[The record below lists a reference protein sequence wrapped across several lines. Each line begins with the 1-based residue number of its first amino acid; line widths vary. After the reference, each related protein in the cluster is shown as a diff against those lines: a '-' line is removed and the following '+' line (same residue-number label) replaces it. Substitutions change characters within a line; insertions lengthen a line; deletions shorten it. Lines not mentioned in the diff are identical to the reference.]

1 MKLFTMG
8 FTQKR
13 AEEFFSKIKANHIEL
28 LLDIRLNNNSQL
40 AGFTKGRDL
49 IYFLKELCQ
58 AEYVHGEIFAPTK
71 TLLTEYKHGDIS
83 WEEYEAIYAQLYS
96 SRCMQKYF
104 QETFGGYSNILLLC
118 SEPTPEK
125 CHRRLLA
132 EWLRSDIEGIEIYH
146 L

>member
-1 MKLFTMG
+1 MNIFTMG

-13 AEEFFSKIKANHIEL
+13 AEEFFSKIRANHIDL
-28 LLDIRLNNNSQL
+28 VLDIRLNNNSQL

-49 IYFLKELCQ
+49 VYFLKELCQ

-71 TLLTEYKHGDIS
+71 QLLTKYKHGDIS
-83 WEEYEAIYAQLYS
+83 WEEYESVYADLYK
-96 SRCMQKYF
+96 SRHMPEYF
-104 QETFGGYSNILLLC
+104 QVKFSGYNNILLLC
-118 SEPTPEK
+118 SEATAEK

-132 EWLRSDIEGIEIYH
+132 EGLQSDIEGIEIHH